1 MPHAAPDS
9 PQKDAQVEAHD
20 ALHLAHLHALALG
33 QVGQRAPVEAA
44 QLRQLGVI
52 AGVHKGA
59 GLGQVQRAALLEHL
73 ADELGAEIMPTA
85 LPADMHPA
93 EQQAQRIEAV
103 QLAVV
108 HHVLGAA
115 LGPDVGLV
123 GHFQR
128 IEGAGDVLPHEEHAP
143 VQVLPAGACGEHG
156 VAVLPGRAVEG
167 AQILVEGERDVGV
180 LRPGKA
186 VHEVREQGPGAG
198 EEYVKRLHRCCFS
211 MLAAHGRESSLLS
224 IP

>member
-1 MPHAAPDS
+1 MPA
-9 PQKDAQVEAHD
+9 
-20 ALHLAHLHALALG
+20 
-33 QVGQRAPVEAA
+33 
-44 QLRQLGVI
+44 
-52 AGVHKGA
+52 
-59 GLGQVQRAALLEHL
+59 
-73 ADELGAEIMPTA
+73 A

-128 IEGAGDVLPHEEHAP
+128 IKGAGDVLPHEEHAP

-186 VHEVREQGPGAG
+186 VHEVREQSPGAG
-198 EEYVKRLHRCCFS
+198 EEYVERLHRCCFS
-211 MLAAHGRESSLLS
+211 MLAAHSRESSLLS